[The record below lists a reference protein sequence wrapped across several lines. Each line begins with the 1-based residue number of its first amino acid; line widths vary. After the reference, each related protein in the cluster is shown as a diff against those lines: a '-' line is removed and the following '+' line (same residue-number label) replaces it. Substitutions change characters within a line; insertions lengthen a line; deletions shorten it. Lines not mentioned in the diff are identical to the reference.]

1 MDSVVHGLTKS
12 WTRLSNFHL
21 ALGSTLKLLL
31 CPAAE
36 LVFTGCRIKS
46 TFLTCHNPMEKWFII
61 VGVEKTTL
69 QNDDFFFF
77 GQLMRHP
84 LIKLFD
90 PSNLLKMPN
99 NQRMVNTEFLGNF
112 LNSCKGINFND
123 PLKSVVVSFQWPVT
137 ERIFKALI
145 SFAKLPDLPLHCTF
159 IRSHWAKCTV
169 DVASNLYCL

>member
-84 LIKLFD
+84 LTELFNL
-90 PSNLLKMPN
+90 SNLLQMLYDH
-99 NQRMVNTEFLGNF
+99 RMVDTEFFGNF
-112 LNSCKGINFND
+112 LCSCK
-123 PLKSVVVSFQWPVT
+123 
-137 ERIFKALI
+137 RIGFDYL
-145 SFAKLPDLPLHCTF
+145 LD
-159 IRSHWAKCTV
+159 
-169 DVASNLYCL
+169 